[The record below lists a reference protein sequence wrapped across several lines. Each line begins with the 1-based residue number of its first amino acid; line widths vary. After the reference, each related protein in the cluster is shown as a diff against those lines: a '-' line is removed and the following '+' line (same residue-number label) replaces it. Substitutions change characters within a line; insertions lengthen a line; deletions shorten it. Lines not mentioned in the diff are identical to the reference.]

1 MNKLLFVLFCSCLT
15 FLYNEEVSAQMKNL
29 TNMAKSSD
37 EISITG
43 YMNYPPIGFAQEYF
57 APKNDK
63 PYYSF
68 RSVFEDIMQELKE
81 NSNLKMTYRYAPN
94 EKDDKFIASINA
106 GEIDIFLGAYY
117 DTKKFQRVELIYPSI
132 LNNPVT
138 LITMPETSAQI
149 KNLAQLKD
157 MKGAVCNQD
166 EFSDY
171 VKKQMKEYN
180 LVYVDTPY
188 QLFERLYTG
197 EVDFVF
203 ATQYFGIIE
212 ASKLGIRDY
221 LSFSKQI
228 IWNMPLFIGISQF
241 SPNRKFLRQKLSSYS
256 ERPENKAKLEQKLH
270 DMIQQVE
277 LQNRGVVPPAYVKQ
291 ENQDSVTSSLDVLPQ
306 EDKILAE

>member
-1 MNKLLFVLFCSCLT
+1 MNKLFFVLFCFGLVIFPQKFS
-15 FLYNEEVSAQMKNL
+15 SALMKNM
-29 TNMAKSSD
+29 TNTTQSGGS
-37 EISITG
+37 ISVTG
-43 YMNYPPIGFAQEYF
+43 YMNYPPISYIIET
-57 APKNDK
+57 
-63 PYYSF
+63 YYGESKVSTYAF
-68 RSVFEDIMQELKE
+68 RSVFEDIIEELKE
-81 NSNLKMTYRYAPN
+81 NSRLNIKYVFSPN
-94 EKDDKFIASINA
+94 SDFEKNISKIND
-106 GEIDIFLGAYY
+106 GTIDIFLGAYY

-138 LITMPETSAQI
+138 LITMPDTSKQI
-149 KNLAQLKD
+149 KNLSQLKE

-188 QLFERLYTG
+188 QLFEKLYTG

-203 ATQYFGIIE
+203 TTQYFGIIE

-228 IWNMPLFIGISQF
+228 VWNMPVFIGISQL
-241 SPNRKFLRQKLSSYS
+241 SSSRKFLVQKLSSYS

-270 DMIQQVE
+270 DMIQQIE
-277 LQNRGVVPPAYVKQ
+277 LDNRGVVPPAFIKQ
-291 ENQDSVTSSLDVLPQ
+291 ENLNNQTSSLDVSSQ
-306 EDKILAE
+306 EDKILE